1 MLSIPTLL
9 VPVLQDMIADYAIL
23 DGDIALVAGWGWTES
38 GLDPWAVRYESGYRW
53 LYPRDNKPRTG
64 STEWATQRCSFG
76 VFQIMGAV
84 GREAGIRGWLTK
96 LCDPRVNADLAAR
109 ILLKNKNAVGSWANA
124 LAAFNG
130 GLGGYRK
137 PIPQRYADKVY
148 ENAELFR

>member
-1 MLSIPTLL
+1 MLSIPSPL
-9 VPVLQDMIADYAIL
+9 VPVLQDMIEQYAIL

-38 GLDPWAVRYESGYRW
+38 GLDPWAYRPEKHYRW
-53 LYPRDNKPRTG
+53 LYPPENKPRPWG
-64 STEWATQRCSFG
+64 AEWYGQKASFG
-76 VFQIMGAV
+76 LFQIMGAV
-84 GREAGIRGWLTK
+84 GREWGLKGWLTQ